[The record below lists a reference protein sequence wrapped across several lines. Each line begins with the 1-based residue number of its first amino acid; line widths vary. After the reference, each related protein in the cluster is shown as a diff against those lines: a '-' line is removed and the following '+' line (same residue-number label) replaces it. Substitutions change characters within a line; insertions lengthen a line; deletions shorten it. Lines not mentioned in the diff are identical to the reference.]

1 MVKKKNSKE
10 IRLCLDPRDLNRSV
24 MREHY
29 HIKTRE
35 EILAELGSPQFFSE
49 LDLRH
54 AYWQI
59 PLTDDSK
66 LLTTFSTHRGRY
78 CFNVAPFG
86 MNSIS
91 EVCQKI
97 VEQTITEGLPGVLAY
112 QDNIFVVGNS
122 LTQHDHRLHQTL
134 EKCRQAGI
142 TLNFDKCSF
151 RQTSIMFIGEK
162 ISAKGIE
169 ADPDKVREIRDWKP
183 PHDVQSLQSFF
194 GMLNF
199 VGKFIPNM
207 ATRTSAMRSLLRKGS
222 IWLWDENHEV
232 EFLDMKQA
240 LTTHPV
246 LAYYDP
252 SKQHKISSDAS
263 KDGIGSVL
271 LQMES
276 DGWHPIHYGAR
287 SFSKTERSYAP
298 IEREALGMLLG
309 AIKFHQ
315 YVFGKSLRKFDIF
328 LDDFL
333 SSNWQTLIADNS
345 PSSYPK
351 PSGLLKKK

>member
-1 MVKKKNSKE
+1 M
-10 IRLCLDPRDLNRSV
+10 DLNRSV

-59 PLTDDSK
+59 PLAEESK

-91 EVCQKI
+91 EVCQKR
-97 VEQTITEGLPGVLAY
+97 VEQTITEGLTGVLAY

-122 LTQHDHRLHQTL
+122 LAQHDHRLHHTL
-134 EKCRQAGI
+134 DKCRQAGI

-151 RQTSIMFIGEK
+151 RKTSIMSIGEK
-162 ISAKGIE
+162 ISEKGIE
-169 ADPDKVREIRDWKP
+169 ADPDKIREIRDWET

-199 VGKFIPNM
+199 VV
-207 ATRTSAMRSLLRKGS
+207 SLYR
-222 IWLWDENHEV
+222 IWQLE
-232 EFLDMKQA
+232 
-240 LTTHPV
+240 
-246 LAYYDP
+246 
-252 SKQHKISSDAS
+252 
-263 KDGIGSVL
+263 L
-271 LQMES
+271 L
-276 DGWHPIHYGAR
+276 
-287 SFSKTERSYAP
+287 
-298 IEREALGMLLG
+298 L
-309 AIKFHQ
+309 
-315 YVFGKSLRKFDIF
+315 
-328 LDDFL
+328 
-333 SSNWQTLIADNS
+333 
-345 PSSYPK
+345 
-351 PSGLLKKK
+351 